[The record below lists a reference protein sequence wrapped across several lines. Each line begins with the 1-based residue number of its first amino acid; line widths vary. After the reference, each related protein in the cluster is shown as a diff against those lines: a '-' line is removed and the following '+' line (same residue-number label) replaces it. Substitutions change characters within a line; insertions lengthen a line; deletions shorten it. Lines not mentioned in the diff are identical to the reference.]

1 MKVGRAGVPVRD
13 ATAGRSRR
21 ASALGAAWCSAQH
34 RRGRPDD
41 AIAVEKSDIGDGA
54 LADDCI
60 RAGEQGLIEA
70 VTAGPPPERTPPPGA
85 HVFVMRDPPP
95 VGDPPK
101 PPPPRP
107 PPPPPPRPP
116 PHPLPPSPLPAL
128 PPHP

>member
-70 VTAGPPPERTPPPGA
+70 VTAGQPPEVA
-85 HVFVMRDPPP
+85 PPP
-95 VGDPPK
+95 VAPVFFIRHRPLLGHPIK
-101 PPPPRP
+101 PPPP
-107 PPPPPPRPP
+107 PPPPPPRPHP
-116 PHPLPPSPLPAL
+116 PPPPY
-128 PPHP
+128 

>member
-70 VTAGPPPERTPPPGA
+70 VTAGQPPEGA
-85 HVFVMRDPPP
+85 LPAVAPVFYMRDPPLI
-95 VGDPPK
+95 GHRLK

-107 PPPPPPRPP
+107 PAPPRPARP
-116 PHPLPPSPLPAL
+116 PQP
-128 PPHP
+128 

>member
-70 VTAGPPPERTPPPGA
+70 VTAGPPPGGDLPEVAPLFDMRDRPPVRDHLEPPPA
-85 HVFVMRDPPP
+85 RRPA
-95 VGDPPK
+95 
-101 PPPPRP
+101 RP
-107 PPPPPPRPP
+107 PPDPP
-116 PHPLPPSPLPAL
+116 
-128 PPHP
+128 

>member
-70 VTAGPPPERTPPPGA
+70 VTAGPPPGGTPPQLGP
-85 HVFVMRDPPP
+85 VFGIRAPPP
-95 VGDPPK
+95 IGAPTK
-101 PPPPRP
+101 PPPRRPHAPRP
-107 PPPPPPRPP
+107 PGPP
-116 PHPLPPSPLPAL
+116 
-128 PPHP
+128 

>member
-70 VTAGPPPERTPPPGA
+70 VTAGQPPEGAPPPIAPLFCLPG
-85 HVFVMRDPPP
+85 PPP

-101 PPPPRP
+101 APPPGPPAPPPPGRPTPRP
-107 PPPPPPRPP
+107 PP
-116 PHPLPPSPLPAL
+116 LP
-128 PPHP
+128 

>member
-41 AIAVEKSDIGDGA
+41 AIAVEKSDIGDRA

-60 RAGEQGLIEA
+60 RAGQQGLIEP
-70 VTAGPPPERTPPPGA
+70 VTAGQPPAQPPPTGAPAVVLSAPPPC
-85 HVFVMRDPPP
+85 
-95 VGDPPK
+95 
-101 PPPPRP
+101 RP
-107 PPPPPPRPP
+107 PPATAPPQ
-116 PHPLPPSPLPAL
+116 
-128 PPHP
+128 